1 MTIRLYT
8 GTFEGNYYG
17 LYFENILCVCHFPT
31 SYPKSTKTQGKITKN
46 IYIVL
51 VTIFDKSENLPKI
64 VFTRASEVIIT
75 GSILRIFYV
84 NVITPHITLNLH

>member
-1 MTIRLYT
+1 M
-8 GTFEGNYYG
+8 
-17 LYFENILCVCHFPT
+17 
-31 SYPKSTKTQGKITKN
+31 
-46 IYIVL
+46 
-51 VTIFDKSENLPKI
+51 TIFDKSENLPKI